1 MKFKKNN
8 SLNLYL
14 LLVLVAVFLLVIL
27 VMDKL
32 IGWVNH
38 KLENKL
44 EVEGFQS
51 SEGLESPSPSENK
64 ISEEEGE
71 KLEGEDGNQ
80 NGDGEDGGEDDG
92 ENDGEDDNEESK
104 EEEDLSFMHEIE
116 NKDLYL
122 SDFYPS
128 DKVREVRSAKDIWKY
143 TQELDLFAQII
154 PKLKTGYLGI
164 VNFDK
169 RVAGIYHTEDL
180 EKKKWKKLDND
191 IPNKMLHPLFINYD
205 KDRMLLGIFEDKQG
219 YRHLYKK
226 DCTSLDSKWVYVG
239 VSPVESFIY
248 DEDGILIGLDK
259 RGKIHKKTNTILES
273 EWEELALNSDFI
285 AMRQL
290 AFDYQSGMMFG
301 VGQDFRI
308 YQKRYDNWKES
319 DWGEGTA
326 KTLAGAVRNIFFDH
340 DGLIVGLSRVGLVK
354 KKDSIYFSDF
364 DIYRKPEQNTVSVY
378 KITYATSGIKNM
390 AQYADKNNSNNVYV
404 DGKKI
409 SEYKFKDERLNKFLD
424 YRMKL
429 KSQCRKLK
437 AMKII
442 NDNNKEKEENQVRN
456 QKFTRILN
464 EQKNT
469 IDTLMDTIQQ
479 LKDNNF

>member
-14 LLVLVAVFLLVIL
+14 LLVLVALFFLVIL
-27 VMDKL
+27 MIDKL
-32 IGWVNH
+32 IGWFNH
-38 KLENKL
+38 RLENKL
-44 EVEGFQS
+44 EIEGF
-51 SEGLESPSPSENK
+51 ESPSPSEHKNLEK
-64 ISEEEGE
+64 EEVDDSEPSNN
-71 KLEGEDGNQ
+71 NQ
-80 NGDGEDGGEDDG
+80 NEDDEEDDEEDEEDDG
-92 ENDGEDDNEESK
+92 DKKNDDD

-128 DKVREVRSAKDIWKY
+128 QKVREMRSEKDIWKY

-191 IPNKMLHPLFINYD
+191 IPNKMVHPLFINYD

-226 DCTSLDSKWVYVG
+226 DCTSLDSKWIYVG
-239 VSPVESFIY
+239 VSPVESLIY
-248 DEDGILIGLDK
+248 DDDGILLGLDR

-273 EWEELALNSDFI
+273 EWEEVPLTTDFI
-285 AMRQL
+285 PMRQL
-290 AFDYQSGMMFG
+290 VFDYQTGMMLG

-308 YQKRYDNWKES
+308 YQKRYDDWRES

-326 KTLAGAVRNIFFDH
+326 KTLAGAVRNIFYDH

-364 DIYRKPEQNTVSVY
+364 DIYQKPKENTVSVY

-390 AQYADKNNSNNVYV
+390 AQYAEKNNSNNVYV

-409 SEYKFKDERLNKFLD
+409 SEYEFKDSRLNKFLD

-464 EQKNT
+464 DQKNT